1 MMLAVTLALTSGLLV
16 GINRQVNGTL
26 ALYTS
31 PLRASFV
38 NHLVGFALLT
48 LVVLVLGEYRL
59 LGAFKAPWHAYL
71 GGSLGVLF
79 VAGSS
84 WLILRIGAVRTTLLL
99 ISGQMLSGVAL
110 DVLQSV
116 PGSPWARL
124 LGVVLILAGMFLT
137 RRRLQSQSKIGPS
150 AAQLPKRG
158 IK

>member
-1 MMLAVTLALTSGLLV
+1 MMLAISLALSSGFLV

-26 ALYTS
+26 ALHTS

-48 LVVLVLGEYRL
+48 LVALVLGEYRQL
-59 LGAFKAPWHAYL
+59 SAFVAPWQAYL
-71 GGSLGVLF
+71 GGALGVLF

-84 WLILRIGAVRTTLLL
+84 WLILRLGAVRTTLLL

-110 DVLQSV
+110 DILQSV

-124 LGVVLILAGMFLT
+124 VGVVLILAGMFLS
-137 RRRLQSQSKIGPS
+137 RGRLQSRPNVHPRK
-150 AAQLPKRG
+150 
-158 IK
+158 

>member
-1 MMLAVTLALTSGLLV
+1 MMFAIALAMTSGLLV

-38 NHLVGFALLT
+38 NHVVGFALLT
-48 LVVLVLGEYRL
+48 VIGFA
-59 LGAFKAPWHAYL
+59 LGAYGRLGTIEAPWHVYL
-71 GGSLGVLF
+71 GGPLGVLF

-84 WLILRIGAVRTTLLL
+84 WLILRIGAVQTTLLL

-110 DVLQSV
+110 DIVRSV

-124 LGVVLILAGMFLT
+124 GGVALILAGMLMT
-137 RRRLQSQSKIGPS
+137 HRRR
-150 AAQLPKRG
+150 
-158 IK
+158 